1 MTSPAFLLT
10 IHFEIL
16 KLVFIKYFINRNNFT
31 KVSVIV
37 ILNFDTNKKFIFKV
51 TKYYCHIII

>member
-10 IHFEIL
+10 IHFGIL

-37 ILNFDTNKKFIFKV
+37 ILNFDTNKKFIFEV